1 MMKKPLNNKE
11 KSSIKNNPLY
21 NDSCVPYKY
30 DTETSKTII
39 NPKTLA
45 GVKIHFFPD
54 GVKRSIARTENA
66 TAASVNSG
74 KKRRKFMLDS

>member
-21 NDSCVPYKY
+21 NDSCFPYKY

-45 GVKIHFFPD
+45 GVKIHFFLD
-54 GVKRSIARTENA
+54 GVTRSIARTTNA

>member
-21 NDSCVPYKY
+21 NDSCFPYKY

-45 GVKIHFFPD
+45 GVKIHFFLD

-74 KKRRKFMLDS
+74 KKRRKFMSDS

>member
-21 NDSCVPYKY
+21 NDSCFPYKY

-45 GVKIHFFPD
+45 GVKIHFFLD

>member
-21 NDSCVPYKY
+21 NDSCFPYKY
-30 DTETSKTII
+30 DIETSKTTI

-45 GVKIHFFPD
+45 GVKIHFFLD
-54 GVKRSIARTENA
+54 GVID
-66 TAASVNSG
+66 
-74 KKRRKFMLDS
+74 KKHYFC

>member
-1 MMKKPLNNKE
+1 MMKKPLNNRE
-11 KSSIKNNPLY
+11 KSSIKNNPSY
-21 NDSCVPYKY
+21 NDSCFPYKY
-30 DTETSKTII
+30 DIETSKTII

-54 GVKRSIARTENA
+54 GVTRSIAKTANA
-66 TAASVNSG
+66 TAASVSSG